1 MANEPLQR
9 ALRRFADAVA
19 PERAK
24 IDLAEAALLCAQDT
38 YPDLDIRSQLDA
50 LEALAATLRH
60 RLPADFSVTHRLV
73 ALNNYLFSELGF
85 SGNADSY
92 YDPRNSFLNDV
103 IERKTGIPITLSI
116 LYLEIGQRLGL
127 KLKGVSFPGHFLV
140 KVRVSGGELVLD
152 PFAGGRSL
160 SEEDLRERLAQFT
173 GPGSAKDLPLEDFLE
188 AASPRQILARL
199 LRNLKGIYLDA
210 KEFDKA
216 LGVMNRLVILLPDV
230 PEERRDR
237 GAVYAHLECPR
248 AAQDDL
254 SHYARARPKAD
265 DAGTIAAQL
274 AAVTIAA
281 ARLN

>member
-9 ALRRFADAVA
+9 FRDAVA
-19 PERAK
+19 PERVK

-38 YPDLDIRSQLDA
+38 YPDLDIRSQLDT
-50 LEALAATLRH
+50 LEALAAKLRN

-73 ALNNYLFSELGF
+73 ALNNYLFTELGF
-85 SGNADSY
+85 AGNADSF

-160 SEEDLRERLAQFT
+160 SEEELRERLAQFT
-173 GPGSAKDLPLEDFLE
+173 DPNTAKDLPLEDFLE
-188 AASPRQILARL
+188 AATPRQILARL
-199 LRNLKGIYLDA
+199 LRNLKGIYLEA

-237 GAVYAHLECPR
+237 GVVYARLECPR

-254 SHYARARPKAD
+254 SHYASKRPMAD
-265 DAGTIAAQL
+265 DAEAIAAQL
-274 AAVTIAA
+274 AAATIAA

>member
-1 MANEPLQR
+1 MATEPLQR
-9 ALRRFADAVA
+9 FRDAVA

-38 YPDLDIRSQLDA
+38 YPDLDIRSQLDSI
-50 LEALAATLRH
+50 EALADKLRK

-73 ALNNYLFSELGF
+73 ALNNYLFGELGF
-85 SGNADSY
+85 SGNADEY

-103 IERKTGIPITLSI
+103 LVRKTGIPITLSI

-160 SEEDLRERLAQFT
+160 SEEELRERLAQFT
-173 GPGSAKDLPLEDFLE
+173 DPDTAKELPLEDFLE
-188 AASPRQILARL
+188 PATPRQILARL
-199 LRNLKGIYLDA
+199 LRNLKAIYLDA

-237 GAVYAHLECPR
+237 GLMFARLECPR
-248 AAQDDL
+248 AAQEDL
-254 SHYARARPKAD
+254 SHYAAQRPHAD
-265 DAGTIAAQL
+265 DAEKIAAEL
-274 AAVTIAA
+274 AATTIAA

>member
-1 MANEPLQR
+1 MANEPLQ
-9 ALRRFADAVA
+9 RFADAVA
-19 PERAK
+19 PERVK

-38 YPDLDIRSQLDA
+38 YPDLDIRSQLDSI
-50 LEALAATLRH
+50 EALAAKLRN

-103 IERKTGIPITLSI
+103 LTRKTGIPITLSI

-160 SEEDLRERLAQFT
+160 SEAELRQRLAQFT
-173 GPGSAKDLPLEDFLE
+173 DTETAKGLPLEDFLE
-188 AASPRQILARL
+188 PATPRQILARL
-199 LRNLKGIYLDA
+199 LRNLKAIYLEA
-210 KEFDKA
+210 HEYDKA
-216 LGVMNRLVILLPDV
+216 LGVMQRLVILLPDV

-237 GAVYAHLECPR
+237 GLMYARLECPR
-248 AAQDDL
+248 AAQEDL
-254 SHYARARPKAD
+254 SCYAAARPKAD
-265 DAGTIAAQL
+265 DAESVAAQL
-274 AAVTIAA
+274 AASTIAA

>member
-1 MANEPLQR
+1 MTNEPLQR
-9 ALRRFADAVA
+9 FRDAVA
-19 PERAK
+19 PERVK
-24 IDLAEAALLCAQDT
+24 IDLAEAALLCAQDS

-50 LEALAATLRH
+50 LEALAARLRS

-85 SGNADSY
+85 SGDAETY

-160 SEEDLRERLAQFT
+160 SEEDLRARLAQFT
-173 GPGSAKDLPLEDFLE
+173 DPDTAKELPLEDFLE
-188 AASPRQILARL
+188 AATPRQILARL
-199 LRNLKGIYLDA
+199 LRNLKGIYLEA
-210 KEFDKA
+210 KQFDKA

-237 GAVYAHLECPR
+237 GLVYARLECPR
-248 AAQDDL
+248 AAQEDL
-254 SHYARARPKAD
+254 SHYAAQKPRAD
-265 DAGTIAAQL
+265 DAESVAAQL